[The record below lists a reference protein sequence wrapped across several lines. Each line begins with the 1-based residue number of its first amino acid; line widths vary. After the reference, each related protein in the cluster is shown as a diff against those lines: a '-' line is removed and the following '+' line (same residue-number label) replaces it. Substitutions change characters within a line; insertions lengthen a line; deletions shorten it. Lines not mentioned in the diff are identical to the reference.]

1 MAILGIPPPNEGFLL
16 VKKAVVVENGLLERL
31 KSPRRKKERKKKGNF
46 NWQFGL
52 HKVKRILFEEKKRKE
67 RKGTKRR

>member
-31 KSPRRKKERKKKGNF
+31 KSPRKKEKKKKGNF